1 MYYIVFA
8 QVLLTSACHV
18 LAVADAIE
26 ENPAAPPIDDN
37 TDSNANNLAIDT
49 NNRRCFRIKSETT
62 NVMMLLFHH
71 TTPKCQ
77 NVKREIK
84 SQSAHMRTKNKY
96 QLYIPRRYESR
107 LGTRNTNGQLSPD
120 LCQPIKHTAHSG
132 QRTWHYRHNT
142 KGMYSHTNNK

>member
-26 ENPAAPPIDDN
+26 ENPAAPPIDD

-62 NVMMLLFHH
+62 NVMMLLFHPLQ
-71 TTPKCQ
+71 TDKL
-77 NVKREIK
+77 K
-84 SQSAHMRTKNKY
+84 KNLK
-96 QLYIPRRYESR
+96 
-107 LGTRNTNGQLSPD
+107 
-120 LCQPIKHTAHSG
+120 K
-132 QRTWHYRHNT
+132 
-142 KGMYSHTNNK
+142 